1 MTTNEQRTITCAII
15 EDEPLALHLME
26 EYVKR
31 TPFLQLTQ
39 SYLDSE
45 LFLLDIQKGNAPDLL
60 FSDIQ
65 MPQINGIELSKLL
78 PENTKVVF
86 TTAYSQYAIEGFKVN
101 ALDYLLKPIS
111 YDDFLVAAEKVL
123 LWFKKE
129 DKLQQADN
137 LIKKHEQR
145 PSLQI
150 KIGRQTELI
159 PFDEIVR
166 IEGLKDY
173 IRIFRKDGS
182 KSISLMRM
190 KNILKLLPEN
200 EFERIHKSHII
211 NISAITAC
219 GPNYVIVNGKQLP
232 VSNQY
237 GKDIK
242 EKWLLYLDTIK
253 KYK

>member
-111 YDDFLVAAEKVL
+111 YDDFLVAAEKIL

-150 KIGRQTELI
+150 KTGRQTELI

-190 KNILKLLPEN
+190 KNILQLLPEN
-200 EFERIHKSHII
+200 DFKRIHKSHII

-219 GPNYVIVNGKQLP
+219 GSNYVIVNGKQIP

-237 GKDIK
+237 RKDIK

-253 KYK
+253 KI

>member
-15 EDEPLALHLME
+15 EDEPLELHLME

-111 YDDFLVAAEKVL
+111 YDDFLVAAEKIL

-150 KIGRQTELI
+150 KTGRQTELI

-190 KNILKLLPEN
+190 KNILQLLPEN
-200 EFERIHKSHII
+200 DFKRIHKSHII

-219 GPNYVIVNGKQLP
+219 GSNYVIVNGKQIP

-237 GKDIK
+237 RKDIK

-253 KYK
+253 KI

>member
-1 MTTNEQRTITCAII
+1 MTTNKQRTITCAII

-86 TTAYSQYAIEGFKVN
+86 TKAYSQYAIEGFKVN

-111 YDDFLVAAEKVL
+111 YDDFLVAAEKIL

-150 KIGRQTELI
+150 KTGRQTELI

-190 KNILKLLPEN
+190 KNILQLLPEN
-200 EFERIHKSHII
+200 DFKRIHKSHII

-219 GPNYVIVNGKQLP
+219 GSNYVIVNGKQIP

-237 GKDIK
+237 RKDIK

-253 KYK
+253 KI

>member
-1 MTTNEQRTITCAII
+1 MTTNVQRTITCVII

-31 TPFLQLTQ
+31 IPFLQLTH

-45 LFLLDIQKGNAPDLL
+45 LFLLDIQKGNVPDLL

-111 YDDFLVAAEKVL
+111 YDDFLIAVEKVL
-123 LWFKKE
+123 LWFQKE
-129 DKLQQADN
+129 DKLQQADT
-137 LIKKHEQR
+137 LLKKHEQR

-150 KIGRQTELI
+150 KTGRQTELI

-190 KNILKLLPEN
+190 KNILQLLPEN
-200 EFERIHKSHII
+200 DFKRIHKSHII

-219 GPNYVIVNGKQLP
+219 GSNYVIVNGKQIP

-237 GKDIK
+237 RKDIK

-253 KYK
+253 KI

>member
-111 YDDFLVAAEKVL
+111 YDDFLVAAEKIL

-150 KIGRQTELI
+150 KTGRQTELI

-190 KNILKLLPEN
+190 KNILQLLPEN
-200 EFERIHKSHII
+200 DFKRIHKSHII

-219 GPNYVIVNGKQLP
+219 GSNYVIVNGKQIP

-237 GKDIK
+237 RKDIK

>member
-86 TTAYSQYAIEGFKVN
+86 TTAYSQDAIEGFKVN

-111 YDDFLVAAEKVL
+111 YDDFLVAAEKIL

-150 KIGRQTELI
+150 KTGRQTELI

-190 KNILKLLPEN
+190 KNILQLLPEN
-200 EFERIHKSHII
+200 DFKRIHKSHII

-219 GPNYVIVNGKQLP
+219 GSNYVIVNGKQIP

-237 GKDIK
+237 RKDIK
-242 EKWLLYLDTIK
+242 EKWLLYLK
-253 KYK
+253 KKKKI

>member
-111 YDDFLVAAEKVL
+111 YDDFLIAAEKVL

-150 KIGRQTELI
+150 KTGRQTELI

-190 KNILKLLPEN
+190 KNILQLLPEN
-200 EFERIHKSHII
+200 DFKRIHKSHII

-219 GPNYVIVNGKQLP
+219 GSNYVIVNGKQIP

-237 GKDIK
+237 RKDIK

-253 KYK
+253 KI

>member
-101 ALDYLLKPIS
+101 AIDYLLKPIS
-111 YDDFLVAAEKVL
+111 YDDFLVAAEKIL

-150 KIGRQTELI
+150 KTGRQTELI

-190 KNILKLLPEN
+190 KNILQLLPEN
-200 EFERIHKSHII
+200 DFKRIHKSHII

-219 GPNYVIVNGKQLP
+219 GSNYVIVNGKQIP

-237 GKDIK
+237 RKDIK

-253 KYK
+253 KI